1 MIPLH
6 RRAHIYGYLCKSE
19 DRLVF
24 QIPKAHKNACNSEIR
39 IHNVSNGTCNSRKE
53 IARKVNSNSKV
64 GNEFRIWSSSVALYQ
79 TSVEDHVILDPKKT
93 QTHHVDSMQASWRRA
108 GSCPAVGFKG
118 FCVIWP

>member
-1 MIPLH
+1 MGIFVKVTIASINRYSKLQNPTKMPV
-6 RRAHIYGYLCKSE
+6 A
-19 DRLVF
+19 
-24 QIPKAHKNACNSEIR
+24 QNSEFIMLQMTHPR
-39 IHNVSNGTCNSRKE
+39 ANSRKE

-64 GNEFRIWSSSVALYQ
+64 GNEFRIWSSVALYQ